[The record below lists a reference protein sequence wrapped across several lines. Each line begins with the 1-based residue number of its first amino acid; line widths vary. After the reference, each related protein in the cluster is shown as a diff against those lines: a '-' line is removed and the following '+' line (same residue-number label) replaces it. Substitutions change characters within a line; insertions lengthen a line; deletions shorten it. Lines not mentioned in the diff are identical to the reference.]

1 MRELRAAVADDTPLV
16 LVHERDPTKGG
27 ERLPVL
33 IDECPADLRPS
44 IFREQQGATAPP
56 IPWLRAN
63 AMQHAS
69 LLMLVEAILRSTPLY
84 ARGSNDERPRGSNDE
99 RRSALQ
105 ASLTSGRER
114 ASDHA
119 PQSEPVIELMV
130 RFPLVD
136 GHHQFTPPPPVLY
149 VSASNPGAQSVAEM
163 LRQRTS
169 ELQLADVL
177 PIPQSIPQSSPAAPT
192 LERSAPAR
200 LQSAHDDAPKSFG
213 SRLHSHSFHRTRAER
228 ARLAASFNLSEK
240 AQVTTVTAV
249 TAVTDVSDATE
260 TESRSAI
267 QEAFNDGSLQSGSGP
282 FPELVQLPSSLLRK
296 TGGLSSWWGARAHT
310 AAEGGGSITHFLLY
324 LNDETFGGMQ
334 GEALAQELRA
344 ARAAGL
350 VVVLVHEQRSQFG
363 AVDFDRM
370 FHVTPADLVKDG
382 LYRQIATSL
391 HDSPLHV
398 AVAVALIVE
407 GLGAKR
413 TDASR
418 FSGV

>member
-1 MRELRAAVADDTPLV
+1 MKRVRAGEQHWYPDCWQRAVRAGAPSWPFLSGCAVGLR
-16 LVHERDPTKGG
+16 
-27 ERLPVL
+27 
-33 IDECPADLRPS
+33 
-44 IFREQQGATAPP
+44 
-56 IPWLRAN
+56 WW
-63 AMQHAS
+63 
-69 LLMLVEAILRSTPLY
+69 
-84 ARGSNDERPRGSNDE
+84 
-99 RRSALQ
+99 
-105 ASLTSGRER
+105 
-114 ASDHA
+114 
-119 PQSEPVIELMV
+119 
-130 RFPLVD
+130 
-136 GHHQFTPPPPVLY
+136 
-149 VSASNPGAQSVAEM
+149 
-163 LRQRTS
+163 RT
-169 ELQLADVL
+169 
-177 PIPQSIPQSSPAAPT
+177 
-192 LERSAPAR
+192 
-200 LQSAHDDAPKSFG
+200 F
-213 SRLHSHSFHRTRAER
+213 
-228 ARLAASFNLSEK
+228 
-240 AQVTTVTAV
+240 
-249 TAVTDVSDATE
+249 
-260 TESRSAI
+260 
-267 QEAFNDGSLQSGSGP
+267 
-282 FPELVQLPSSLLRK
+282 
-296 TGGLSSWWGARAHT
+296 SWWGARAHT